1 MVSME
6 HKIICIMGGACSGKD
21 TLREMMMERYED
33 KFVSATSTTTRP
45 MRVGEV
51 EGKSYYFVDDAE
63 FNGMLENGEFIE
75 TREYTV
81 ASGDIWYYG
90 YTEKE
95 VTSKLR
101 QNNILMIVD
110 LEGFKSF
117 KEIYGDKCIGI
128 FLSVDRDIRIRR
140 YLDRDDLTFGMVE
153 EAVRRIKDDDER
165 AFLGVEDEAD
175 YILAVESTSEALHEV
190 KELLH
195 L

>member
-1 MVSME
+1 
-6 HKIICIMGGACSGKD
+6 MGGACSGKD

-128 FLSVDRDIRIRR
+128 FLNVDRDIRIRR
-140 YLDRDDLTFGMVE
+140 YLDRDDLTFSMVE

-165 AFLGVEDEAD
+165 AFLGVEEEAD
-175 YILAVESTSEALHEV
+175 YILEVENTAEALHEV

>member
-1 MVSME
+1 MNKE
-6 HKIICIMGGACSGKD
+6 HKLICLLGGACSGKD
-21 TLREMMMERYED
+21 TLREMIMERYAD

-45 MRVGEV
+45 MRSTEKGNE
-51 EGKSYYFVDDAE
+51 YYFVDVEE
-63 FNGMLENGEFIE
+63 FSAMFDNGEFLE

-81 ASGDIWYYG
+81 ANGEIWYYG

-95 VTSKLR
+95 ITEKLR

-128 FLSVDRDIRIRR
+128 FLDVDRDIRINR
-140 YLDRDDLTFGMVE
+140 YLNRDNLTFEVVE

-165 AFLGVEDEAD
+165 AFLGVELEAD
-175 YILAVESTSEALHEV
+175 YIIIAESTAEALHRV

>member
-1 MVSME
+1 MVSKE

-75 TREYTV
+75 TRVYTV

-117 KEIYGDKCIGI
+117 KEIYGDECIGI

-175 YILAVESTSEALHEV
+175 YILTVESTSEALHEV

>member
-1 MVSME
+1 MNKE
-6 HKIICIMGGACSGKD
+6 HKLICLLGGACSGKD
-21 TLREMMMERYED
+21 ALREMIIERYAD

-45 MRVGEV
+45 MRSTEKGNE
-51 EGKSYYFVDDAE
+51 YYFVDVEE
-63 FNGMLENGEFIE
+63 FSAMFDNGEFLE

-81 ASGDIWYYG
+81 ANGEIWYYG

-95 VTSKLR
+95 ITEKLR

-128 FLSVDRDIRIRR
+128 FLDVDRDTRINR
-140 YLDRDDLTFGMVE
+140 YLNRDNLTFEMVE

-165 AFLGVEDEAD
+165 AFLGVELVAD
-175 YILAVESTSEALHEV
+175 YIIIAESTAEALHRV
-190 KELLH
+190 KELLN

>member
-1 MVSME
+1 ME

-128 FLSVDRDIRIRR
+128 FLNVDRDIRIRR

-175 YILAVESTSEALHEV
+175 YILAVENTAEALHEV

>member
-1 MVSME
+1 MSKE

-75 TREYTV
+75 TRVYTV

-165 AFLGVEDEAD
+165 AFLGVEEEAD
-175 YILAVESTSEALHEV
+175 YILEVESTSEALHEV

>member
-1 MVSME
+1 MSKE
-6 HKIICIMGGACSGKD
+6 HKIICIMGPSCSGKD

-51 EGKSYYFVDDAE
+51 EGKSYHFVDDAE
-63 FNGMLENGEFIE
+63 FIGMLENGEFIE
-75 TREYTV
+75 TRVYTV

-128 FLSVDRDIRIRR
+128 FLSVDRDVRIRR

-165 AFLGVEDEAD
+165 AFLGVEEEAD
-175 YILAVESTSEALHEV
+175 YILEVENTAEALHEV

>member
-1 MVSME
+1 MSME

-45 MRVGEV
+45 MRVGEI

-95 VTSKLR
+95 VTNKLR

-110 LEGFKSF
+110 LDGFKSF

-175 YILAVESTSEALHEV
+175 YILAVENTAEALHEV

>member
-1 MVSME
+1 MSKE

-75 TREYTV
+75 TRVYTV

-117 KEIYGDKCIGI
+117 KEIYGDECIGI
-128 FLSVDRDIRIRR
+128 FLSVDRDVRIRR

-165 AFLGVEDEAD
+165 AFLGVEEEAD
-175 YILAVESTSEALHEV
+175 YILEVESTSEALHEV

>member
-1 MVSME
+1 MSKE

-75 TREYTV
+75 TRVYTV

-117 KEIYGDKCIGI
+117 KEIYGDGCIGI

>member
-1 MVSME
+1 MSKE

-21 TLREMMMERYED
+21 TLREMMMERYKD

-75 TREYTV
+75 TRVYTV

-128 FLSVDRDIRIRR
+128 FLSVDRDVRIRR

-165 AFLGVEDEAD
+165 AFLGVEDETD

>member
-1 MVSME
+1 MSKE

-51 EGKSYYFVDDAE
+51 EGKSYHFVDDAE
-63 FNGMLENGEFIE
+63 FIGMLENGEFIE
-75 TREYTV
+75 TRVYTV

-165 AFLGVEDEAD
+165 AFLGVENEAD
-175 YILAVESTSEALHEV
+175 YILEVESTSEALHEV

>member
-1 MVSME
+1 MSKE

-21 TLREMMMERYED
+21 TLREMMIERYED

-45 MRVGEV
+45 MRVGEI
-51 EGKSYYFVDDAE
+51 EGKSYHFVDDAE
-63 FNGMLENGEFIE
+63 FIGMLENGEFIE
-75 TREYTV
+75 TRVYTV
-81 ASGDIWYYG
+81 ASGDIWCYG